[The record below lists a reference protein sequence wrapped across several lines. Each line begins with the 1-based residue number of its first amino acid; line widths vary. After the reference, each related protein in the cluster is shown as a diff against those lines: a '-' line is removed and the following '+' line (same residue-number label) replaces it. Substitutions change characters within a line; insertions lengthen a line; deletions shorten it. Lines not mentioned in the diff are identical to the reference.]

1 MLRLRTKTILICI
14 AIFFLS
20 IGASTTVNG
29 IYFTREYFQAR
40 KSETF
45 VIAQTL
51 KTQLDRLL
59 KMHIP
64 LNQLEGFEEM
74 CWEIVDKYEYLSYAM
89 VLDPD
94 GKILFHND
102 PDQHNQVISDI
113 SVLKSIKSSRKTV
126 QLFSM
131 NEEAFYD
138 FQIPVFGS
146 QKDHIAT
153 IRTGFPRSLI
163 SKKTK
168 TLALYST
175 SIALLSFAIGIILIV
190 ISFELWVSKPVE
202 KLMRTIDG
210 IRKGLP
216 SANKL
221 GEIKSNDELGQLAR
235 AFNEM
240 MEELQKTTVSKNFV
254 DNIIENMLNSLIIID
269 SEFTIQSVNH
279 ETLSLLGYTEE
290 ELVGTLITKIFVKP
304 LQSGTFDIKDT
315 PLVESMKAVETVYLS
330 KAGKE
335 IPVLFSS
342 SIMKTKDQ
350 ELQGFICVAQDI
362 TEIKTLRGFL
372 PICSVCKKIRDDS
385 GYWNQIESYLAM
397 HSTAQLSHGMCPE
410 CMKKMYG
417 EEDWY
422 EEMIKEDNS

>member
-1 MLRLRTKTILICI
+1 MSLRLRTKTILICI
-14 AIFFLS
+14 AIFSLS
-20 IGASTTVNG
+20 MGASTTVNG
-29 IYFTREYFQAR
+29 IYFTKEYFQAR

-51 KTQLDRLL
+51 KSQLDRLL

-64 LNQLEGFEEM
+64 LEQLEGFEEM
-74 CWEIVDKYEYLSYAM
+74 CWELVDKYEHLSYAM
-89 VLDPD
+89 VLDPN
-94 GKILFHND
+94 GKIFFHND
-102 PDQHNQVISDI
+102 PEQHNQVISDI
-113 SVLKSIKSSRKTV
+113 SVLKGIKSGRKTV

-175 SIALLSFAIGIILIV
+175 GIALLSFAIGIILIV
-190 ISFELWVSKPVE
+190 ISFELWVSKPIE

-221 GEIKSNDELGQLAR
+221 VEIKSNDELGQLAK

-240 MEELQKTTVSKNFV
+240 MEVLQKTTVSKNFV

-269 SEFTIQSVNH
+269 SEFTIQSVNQ
-279 ETLSLLGYTEE
+279 ETLSLLGYTED
-290 ELVGTLITKIFVKP
+290 ELVGTLITKVLLKP
-304 LQSGTFDIKDT
+304 RQSGTFDIKET

-350 ELQGFICVAQDI
+350 ELQSFICVAQDI

-372 PICSVCKKIRDDS
+372 PICSHCKKIRDDK
-385 GYWNQIESYLAM
+385 GYWNQIETYIQERSGAEFS
-397 HSTAQLSHGMCPE
+397 HSICQE
-410 CMKKMYG
+410 CAKKYYPDMDLYG
-417 EEDWY
+417 DE
-422 EEMIKEDNS
+422 